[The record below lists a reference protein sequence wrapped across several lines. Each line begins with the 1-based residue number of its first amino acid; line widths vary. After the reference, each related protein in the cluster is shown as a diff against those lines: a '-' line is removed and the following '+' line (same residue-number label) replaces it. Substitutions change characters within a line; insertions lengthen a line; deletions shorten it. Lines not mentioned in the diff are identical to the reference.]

1 MFMSN
6 SSVSQINFCQS
17 GNGHGGPIVEGSQ
30 TVYSAIYKDFCG
42 GQPIQE
48 FFYAALITYN
58 LLCSAGQ
65 FMPENMASSS
75 ATPGTAVRVQPTGQ
89 LLRCGGGPAP
99 SSSVSKMV
107 ATAKAVAAELA
118 SPPASPETKR
128 NEKRKLKAMT
138 ELVESKAKVAK
149 TAELEGKEKLYTRRL
164 AEYNEKADTPSKVVL
179 GQRLASM
186 KASITKLDAE
196 LWDFE
201 GDIDGEASSEE

>member
-1 MFMSN
+1 MLMSN

-17 GNGHGGPIVEGSQ
+17 GNGNGGPIVEGSQ

-75 ATPGTAVRVQPTGQ
+75 ATPGTAVGVRPTGQ
-89 LLRCGGGPAP
+89 MLRGGGSAP

-128 NEKRKLKAMT
+128 NEKRKLVAMT

-149 TAELEGKEKLYTRRL
+149 TAELEGKGKLYTRRL
-164 AEYNEKADTPSKVVL
+164 
-179 GQRLASM
+179 
-186 KASITKLDAE
+186 
-196 LWDFE
+196 
-201 GDIDGEASSEE
+201 GE

>member
-1 MFMSN
+1 MLMSN
-6 SSVSQINFCQS
+6 SSVSQINFSQS
-17 GNGHGGPIVEGSQ
+17 GNGNGGPIVEGSQ

-75 ATPGTAVRVQPTGQ
+75 ATPGTAVGVRPTGQ
-89 LLRCGGGPAP
+89 MLRGGGSAP

-138 ELVESKAKVAK
+138 
-149 TAELEGKEKLYTRRL
+149 
-164 AEYNEKADTPSKVVL
+164 
-179 GQRLASM
+179 
-186 KASITKLDAE
+186 
-196 LWDFE
+196 
-201 GDIDGEASSEE
+201 